1 MDNREKLEKRI
12 NSVSRPSAQNNTLCD
27 SQPFGFA
34 EFVGTLTIPELR
46 KKTDLVDYSVILLLH
61 YFGLR
66 ISEVL
71 NIRKDDI
78 LEGCLIRI
86 RSLKG
91 GANRLVSGQCSVE
104 YWSKVGLYGVS
115 DHTQRGRFYY
125 YRLFK
130 RLNIYSHFVGNQRNS
145 VTHSLR
151 HEFVLRLLRNGLEYE
166 EIKTIIGHSNIKN
179 TKIYGKS
186 KSKGL

>member
-12 NSVSRPSAQNNTLCD
+12 SSVSPSSAQNDTLCAVNKH
-27 SQPFGFA
+27 QCIEVIGCL
-34 EFVGTLTIPELR
+34 TLSEL
-46 KKTDLVDYSVILLLH
+46 KAKTDLVDYSVILLLH

-71 NIRKDDI
+71 SIRKDDI

-86 RSLKG
+86 RTLKG

-104 YWSKVGLYGVS
+104 YWSKVGLYGLS

-130 RLNIYSHFVGNQRNS
+130 RLNIYSHFVGNKRNS

-166 EIKTIIGHSNIKN
+166 EIKTIIGHTSVKN